1 MCARI
6 CITESTA
13 ASKAREQGDS
23 KTQETPASA
32 QSTQADKEKAAEER
46 RRAAEAFIGGNR
58 NKNTALTYAG
68 GWKRFQAYLD
78 RIGVAGEGVTEVEVA
93 AFLQE
98 RYQKDGVKSSTLQ
111 ADKAAIADGLKAFKN
126 GAAAGRL
133 VAEMMAVLASKAEPP
148 TPKRHMSLELM
159 RSILQTFKKEGE
171 LDAAGANTPAIKRA
185 LLARRNNCL
194 FLFMLLGMLRASE
207 AVGLVD
213 GDVVLG
219 EEQSITT
226 LSLFIRRSKGDQEQK
241 GEEVRLGENKT
252 DSLACPVAAYKQYRE
267 LKEVQGQMATDTAF
281 FGQRDGQ
288 ALAAATPNFLVQTAV
303 NDANLRWRKDT
314 GEAQHFGAPEEY
326 GSHSMRRGGVTL
338 ARDSGVSMLDIQRHG
353 RWKSLLVFN
362 YVGRTLEQ
370 QLAVTATLMRSEK
383 QGAVL
388 LQDSDCVLVEMRG
401 NGDKLG
407 KAAVAAAGGSGVKDG
422 QSKSRKRS
430 RSQEKDDD
438 AEDLDEDIFVP
449 KYISGSAS
457 KPSEKKKRG
466 PRGSYKPRQT
476 KAPESAPRPAKKPR
490 LEVVQAPRSAPA
502 KHETAETVPRPTTTR
517 AQRKLD
523 MPKAAEVL
531 STSTLTQRE

>member
-1 MCARI
+1 MI
-6 CITESTA
+6 SESTA
-13 ASKAREQGDS
+13 ASKAREQGD
-23 KTQETPASA
+23 KNQQAPAPE
-32 QSTQADKEKAAEER
+32 QSTQVEKEKAAEER

-68 GWKRFQAYLD
+68 GWKRFQGYLD
-78 RIGVAGEGVTEVEVA
+78 RIGVTGEGATEVEVA

-98 RYQKDGVKSSTLQ
+98 RYQRDGVKSSTLQ

-159 RSILQTFKKEGE
+159 RSILQTLKKEGE
-171 LDAAGANTPAIKRA
+171 LDAAGASTPAIRRA
-185 LLARRNNCL
+185 LLVRRNNCL

-207 AVGLVD
+207 AVGLVH

-219 EEQSITT
+219 EEQGITT

-241 GEEVRLGENKT
+241 GEEVRLGENKS

-267 LKEVQGQMATDTAF
+267 LKVAQGQMSADTAF
-281 FGQRDGQ
+281 FSQRDGQ
-288 ALAAATPNFLVQTAV
+288 TLAAATLNFLVQSAV
-303 NDANLRWRKDT
+303 NDANLRWQKDT
-314 GEAQHFGAPEEY
+314 GEAQHFGSSEEY

-383 QGAVL
+383 KEAGR

-407 KAAVAAAGGSGVKDG
+407 KAAAAAAAAGGLGRQVENSE
-422 QSKSRKRS
+422 SRKRS
-430 RSQEKDDD
+430 RSQEEDDD
-438 AEDLDEDIFVP
+438 AEDLDEAIFVP
-449 KYISGSAS
+449 KYIGGSAS
-457 KPSEKKKRG
+457 KSGEKKLRG
-466 PRGSYKPRQT
+466 PRGPYKPRQA
-476 KAPESAPRPAKKPR
+476 KAPDSAPRLAKKPR
-490 LEVVQAPRSAPA
+490 LEVTEAPRSAPA
-502 KHETAETVPRPTTTR
+502 KHETAEAASRPTSTR

-523 MPKAAEVL
+523 MPKAAEAL
-531 STSTLTQRE
+531 STSTLTQRK